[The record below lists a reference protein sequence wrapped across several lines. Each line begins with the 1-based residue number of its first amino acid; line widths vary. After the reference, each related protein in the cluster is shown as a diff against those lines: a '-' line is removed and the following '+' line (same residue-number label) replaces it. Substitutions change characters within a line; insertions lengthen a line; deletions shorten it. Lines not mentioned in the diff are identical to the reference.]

1 MESLHMIGIDG
12 IEALW
17 EIPFLRLFGK
27 LYIHYLLM
35 STVDLFIFWKLIGV
49 LSMIGG
55 RELLGSENA
64 LDVSTCSSSNP
75 KMNQYTISSIYDNI
89 YINIYIH
96 LYIYT
101 YIHICTHINIY
112 IYRTLY

>member
-27 LYIHYLLM
+27 LYIHYLLI
-35 STVDLFIFWKLIGV
+35 STVDLFIFWTLIGV

-55 RELLGSENA
+55 WELLGSENA
-64 LDVSTCSSSNP
+64 LDVSKCSSSNP
-75 KMNQYTISSIYDNI
+75 KMNQYTISSIYDNVYI

-96 LYIYT
+96 VYTHMYT
-101 YIHICTHINIY
+101 Y
-112 IYRTLY
+112 